1 MKAYLIFAACLLTAC
16 ASLGLVAPKTFDQQ
30 LAYGYGGVDSA
41 LVTINAATRSGLL
54 SSTKATQANT
64 MTLAVKTSLDAARAA
79 ETSGNVTGAAN
90 DLALA
95 TAALTALQTFL
106 VQNGAK

>member
-1 MKAYLIFAACLLTAC
+1 MKIFATLCLMALVGCSSFNLT
-16 ASLGLVAPKTFDQQ
+16 APKTFDQQ
-30 LAYGYGGVDSA
+30 LAYAYGGVDSA
-41 LVTINAATRSGLL
+41 LVAITTATTSGLL

-79 ETSGNVTGAAN
+79 ETINAAGAAN

-95 TAALTALQTFL
+95 TAGLTALQTFL
-106 VQNGAK
+106 VQSGVK

>member
-1 MKAYLIFAACLLTAC
+1 MKIIAALCLMTMVGC
-16 ASLGLVAPKTFDQQ
+16 ASLGLVTPKTFDQS
-30 LAYGYGGVDSA
+30 LAYAYGGVDSA
-41 LVTINAATRSGLL
+41 LVTITTATQSGLL

-79 ETSGNVTGAAN
+79 QASGNTTGAAN

-95 TAALTALQTFL
+95 TAALTALQAFL